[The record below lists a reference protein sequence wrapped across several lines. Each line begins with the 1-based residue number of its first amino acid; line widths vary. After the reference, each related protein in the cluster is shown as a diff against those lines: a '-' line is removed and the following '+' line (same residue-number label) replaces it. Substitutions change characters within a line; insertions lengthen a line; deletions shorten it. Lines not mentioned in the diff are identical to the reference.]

1 MPFSHSFN
9 DALSTRQQHTMSN
22 LNTPE
27 KIQAFLDTIPY
38 SAEPIYRCPIQV
50 LRDHLAHCFDGAL
63 FAAAALRQ
71 IGYPPL
77 ILDMIPDSR
86 DDDHIL
92 ALYKKDGHW
101 GAIAKSN
108 FAGLRSRE
116 PIFRTLRELVL
127 SYFEQY
133 FNVEG
138 EKTLRGYTVPLNLKV
153 FDRMNWMTSDQ
164 SMERI
169 AERLDKIR
177 RSFLLTPQM
186 IAGLSRVDERSLKA
200 GLQGANEAGLYKP
213 S

>member
-1 MPFSHSFN
+1 MPSMNSFN
-9 DALSTRQQHTMSN
+9 EALSHKERLTMSG
-22 LNTPE
+22 LETPE
-27 KIQAFLDTIPY
+27 KIQAFLDTVPY
-38 SAEPIYRCPIQV
+38 SAEPIYRCPLRV
-50 LRDHLAHCFDGAL
+50 LRDRLAHCFDGAL

-77 ILDMIPDSR
+77 ILDMIPDGR

-92 ALYKKDGHW
+92 ALYKQDSHW

-108 FAGLRSRE
+108 FVGLRSRE
-116 PIFRTLRELVL
+116 PIFRNLRELVL

-138 EKTLRGYTVPLNLKV
+138 EKTLRGYTVPLNLKRY
-153 FDRMNWMTSDQ
+153 DKQNWMTRDAA
-164 SMERI
+164 MEGI
-169 AERLDKIR
+169 AQRLDEIR
-177 RSFLLTPQM
+177 RFFLLTPKM
-186 IAGLSRVDERSLKA
+186 IAGLSRVDERSRNA

>member
-1 MPFSHSFN
+1 MPSAPSFD
-9 DALSTRQQHTMSN
+9 DALSPQERLTMSR
-22 LNTPE
+22 LGSPE
-27 KIQAFLDTIPY
+27 KIQAFLDKIPY
-38 SAEPIYRCPIQV
+38 SAEPIYRCPLRV
-50 LRDHLAHCFDGAL
+50 LRDRLAHCFDGAL

-71 IGYPPL
+71 IGHPPL

-92 ALYKKDGHW
+92 ALYKKNDHW
-101 GAIAKSN
+101 GALAKSN
-108 FAGLRSRE
+108 FVGLRSRE
-116 PIFRTLRELVL
+116 PIFRNLRELVL

-138 EKTLRGYTVPLNLKV
+138 EKTLRGHTAPLNLKV
-153 FDRMNWMTSDQ
+153 FDSENWMTRDGA
-164 SMERI
+164 MEHI

-177 RSFLLTPQM
+177 RFFLLTPQM
-186 IAGLSRVDERSLKA
+186 MAGLSRVDERSLKA